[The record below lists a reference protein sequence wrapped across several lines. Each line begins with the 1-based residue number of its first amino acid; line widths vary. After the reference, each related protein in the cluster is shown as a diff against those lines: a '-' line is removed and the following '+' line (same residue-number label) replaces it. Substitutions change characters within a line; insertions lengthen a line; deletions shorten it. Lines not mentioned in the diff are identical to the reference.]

1 MLFVGFVIFVS
12 TLVFY
17 NADGY
22 VSSDLC
28 GKLVVRRLLIVIVVI
43 VIVVG
48 VLLILIGLYWCLV
61 AFRLLLHVPWLL
73 VAVAVR
79 VGVCHLIVVC
89 NRCLS
94 HLNSLNILVV
104 LDLLRC

>member
-1 MLFVGFVIFVS
+1 MLLVCFVIFVS

-28 GKLVVRRLLIVIVVI
+28 GKLVVRRLLIVVI

-48 VLLILIGLYWCLV
+48 VLLIWIGLYWCLV
-61 AFRLLLHVPWLL
+61 AFWLLLHVPWLL

-89 NRCLS
+89 NRRLS
-94 HLNSLNILVV
+94 QINSLDILIV

>member
-1 MLFVGFVIFVS
+1 MLFVGFVVFVR

-22 VSSDLC
+22 ISSDLC
-28 GKLVVRRLLIVIVVI
+28 GKLVVRRLVI

-61 AFRLLLHVPWLL
+61 AFWLLLYVPWLL

-89 NRCLS
+89 YRCLS
-94 HLNSLNILVV
+94 HLNSLDILIV
-104 LDLLRC
+104 LNLLRC